1 MLKKTLIAAAVL
13 GLSSVIA
20 TAQADQSVT
29 IEGTNALRFSKEHLT
44 VKPGEKIT
52 VKLVNKS
59 ALPASAMAH
68 NWILLKPGADA
79 KAFDRA
85 AMTAPDNGYFPR
97 AKADEVIAHTA
108 LVAGG
113 KSDSVTFTAPSKA
126 GDYQYICT
134 FPGHLAAGMK
144 GVLTDKTG
152 G

>member
-1 MLKKTLIAAAVL
+1 MLKKTLCLSVAVL
-13 GLSSVIA
+13 CSTMALS
-20 TAQADQSVT
+20 AQAAESFT
-29 IEGTNALRFSKEHLT
+29 IEGTNALRFSKEHLS
-44 VKPGEKIT
+44 VQPGEQVT

-85 AMTAPDNGYFPR
+85 AQTAPDDGYFPK
-97 AKADEVIAHTA
+97 AKANEVIAHTQ

-113 KSDSVTFTAPSKA
+113 HSDTVTFKAPSKP
-126 GDYQYICT
+126 GDYEYICT

-144 GVLTDKTG
+144 GTLTVKPRS
-152 G
+152 